1 MSFKKLLSRLTAFAP
16 ADYILVIGAAHI
28 DVLADYKSAEQS
40 QMDKV
45 GSVRYSIGG
54 TSYNIAINLAQSGIP
69 VSLLTVLKKNSFSST
84 WVRER
89 LEAAGVG
96 SEFIQVSDHLPESGF
111 VGLRCD
117 GVLKSAVTSTAV
129 AEYTFQSRL
138 IDQAMSRARFVVMDC
153 NLAVDQMSL
162 LLDSARR
169 HNRPVAIA
177 AVSDS
182 KVTRILQLEDHQL
195 VDIVVLNELEARAVT
210 GPETGSGTQN
220 LCSRLGAKYVVLT
233 QGAAG
238 YQVISEAGQSAKQYP
253 APQIERLVSQ
263 SGAGDALFAG
273 ILAYWYR
280 NQTLDFDGA
289 KSTIANSVRR
299 VLQQPGAT
307 LGSLATDV
315 DFARLAKIAVRDEPF
330 WKQFFSPE
338 IGVATSII
346 VAILTVAILFLT
358 YKLLPKSVV
367 TPPSAIRGSVNKK
380 SVPNAARPPQ

>member
-1 MSFKKLLSRLTAFAP
+1 VSFKKFFSRLTASAP
-16 ADYILVIGAAHI
+16 EDYILVVGAAHI
-28 DVLADYKSAEQS
+28 DVLADYKSAEQA

-69 VSLLTVLKKNSFSST
+69 VSLLTVLKKNSFSAT
-84 WVRER
+84 WIRER
-89 LEAAGVG
+89 LEGAGVQ
-96 SEFIQVSDHLPESGF
+96 SQFIQVSDHLPESGF
-111 VGLRCD
+111 VAFRSD

-129 AEYTFQSRL
+129 AEYTFQARL
-138 IDQAMSRARFVVMDC
+138 IDEAMGRARFVVMDC

-162 LLDSARR
+162 LLDCARR

-195 VDIVVLNELEARAVT
+195 IDIVVLNDLEARAVAS
-210 GPETGSGTQN
+210 PETGDSAQN
-220 LCSRLGAKYVVLT
+220 LCGRLGAKYVVVT
-233 QGAAG
+233 HGAGG
-238 YQVISEAGQSAKQYP
+238 YQVISESGQSAKQYA
-253 APQIERLVSQ
+253 APQIERIVSQ

-280 NQTLDFDGA
+280 HQTLDFDGA

-315 DFARLAKIAVRDEPF
+315 DFARLARIAVRDEPF
-330 WKQFFSPE
+330 WKRIFSPE

-346 VAILTVAILFLT
+346 VAILTVVILVLT
-358 YKLLPKSVV
+358 YQLLPTSATK
-367 TPPSAIRGSVNKK
+367 PPSTVSGAASKK
-380 SVPNAARPPQ
+380 GVPNAARP